1 MKRKYIVISM
11 ALLSAVSTWAQEITG
26 TVTDALGSP
35 VAGAKVHLVNTPN
48 VSAITDRNGVF
59 VLNGEEGDWMVV
71 SYADAI
77 GKRIRATGKSIQI
90 KLDPQDRIVN
100 MGMANRTADRQTQA
114 ISIVTAE
121 ELEKNAT
128 PNSFNA
134 LYGLVPGLEVMQR
147 TGWTQNPTTLL
158 RGSDNPLIVV
168 DGFPRPIEC
177 LNTVE
182 IESVTVLKDGPA
194 TALWGARGANGVI
207 LVTTKRGQYNTKMQV
222 NVNYKYGMALPHQPT
237 GICQWL

>member
-48 VSAITDRNGVF
+48 ISAITDRNGVV

-100 MGMANRTADRQTQA
+100 MGMANRTTDRQTQA
-114 ISIVTAE
+114 ISIVTSE
-121 ELEKNAT
+121 
-128 PNSFNA
+128 
-134 LYGLVPGLEVMQR
+134 
-147 TGWTQNPTTLL
+147 
-158 RGSDNPLIVV
+158 
-168 DGFPRPIEC
+168 
-177 LNTVE
+177 
-182 IESVTVLKDGPA
+182 
-194 TALWGARGANGVI
+194 
-207 LVTTKRGQYNTKMQV
+207 
-222 NVNYKYGMALPHQPT
+222 
-237 GICQWL
+237 

>member
-77 GKRIRATGKSIQI
+77 GKRIRATGKSAGQNSQYGNG
-90 KLDPQDRIVN
+90 KPYHRP
-100 MGMANRTADRQTQA
+100 ANASYIYCHCRRTR
-114 ISIVTAE
+114 
-121 ELEKNAT
+121 KKR
-128 PNSFNA
+128 NSQF
-134 LYGLVPGLEVMQR
+134 
-147 TGWTQNPTTLL
+147 
-158 RGSDNPLIVV
+158 
-168 DGFPRPIEC
+168 F
-177 LNTVE
+177 
-182 IESVTVLKDGPA
+182 
-194 TALWGARGANGVI
+194 
-207 LVTTKRGQYNTKMQV
+207 
-222 NVNYKYGMALPHQPT
+222 
-237 GICQWL
+237 

>member
-48 VSAITDRNGVF
+48 ISAITDRNGVF

-100 MGMANRTADRQTQA
+100 MGTRKKR
-114 ISIVTAE
+114 
-121 ELEKNAT
+121 
-128 PNSFNA
+128 NSQF
-134 LYGLVPGLEVMQR
+134 
-147 TGWTQNPTTLL
+147 
-158 RGSDNPLIVV
+158 
-168 DGFPRPIEC
+168 F
-177 LNTVE
+177 
-182 IESVTVLKDGPA
+182 
-194 TALWGARGANGVI
+194 
-207 LVTTKRGQYNTKMQV
+207 
-222 NVNYKYGMALPHQPT
+222 
-237 GICQWL
+237 

>member
-77 GKRIRATGKSIQI
+77 GKRIRASGNTSAVSSATRRSARRPSPASPSRC
-90 KLDPQDRIVN
+90 LPP
-100 MGMANRTADRQTQA
+100 
-114 ISIVTAE
+114 
-121 ELEKNAT
+121 EKA
-128 PNSFNA
+128 
-134 LYGLVPGLEVMQR
+134 
-147 TGWTQNPTTLL
+147 
-158 RGSDNPLIVV
+158 
-168 DGFPRPIEC
+168 
-177 LNTVE
+177 
-182 IESVTVLKDGPA
+182 
-194 TALWGARGANGVI
+194 
-207 LVTTKRGQYNTKMQV
+207 
-222 NVNYKYGMALPHQPT
+222 
-237 GICQWL
+237 